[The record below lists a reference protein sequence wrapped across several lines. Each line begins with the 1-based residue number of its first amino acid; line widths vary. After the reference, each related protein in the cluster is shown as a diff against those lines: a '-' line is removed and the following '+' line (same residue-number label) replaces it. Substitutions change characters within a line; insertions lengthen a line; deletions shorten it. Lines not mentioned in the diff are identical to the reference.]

1 MGYSLFYKNTFDA
14 LLKGVFLCL
23 LYKLVLSGRQL
34 RKSEWFLVSL
44 CPWPFQKGS
53 NLIRLRD
60 IDSIFATL
68 QWMSDSCCHGNT
80 ASWYFGRHMKRGSTS
95 YFPFYMKNTEGKKTS
110 MCECSSGNNFNFSLQ
125 NVIIL
130 FFKIASLS
138 VLKVNLKKKILLQ
151 TLHKRGNVC

>member
-34 RKSEWFLVSL
+34 WESKWFLVSL

-60 IDSIFATL
+60 IDSIF
-68 QWMSDSCCHGNT
+68 CK
-80 ASWYFGRHMKRGSTS
+80 MKTRSEHLNQK
-95 YFPFYMKNTEGKKTS
+95 YAVMEKINCPK
-110 MCECSSGNNFNFSLQ
+110 
-125 NVIIL
+125 L
-130 FFKIASLS
+130 FFASGFFQGRGCLHHNNKQSENIFKLS
-138 VLKVNLKKKILLQ
+138 TLSYPILVHPLINKHYFAV
-151 TLHKRGNVC
+151 TPFLNPSNPFS

>member
-1 MGYSLFYKNTFDA
+1 MLMGYSLFYKNTFDA

-60 IDSIFATL
+60 IDSIFCKMKTRSEHL
-68 QWMSDSCCHGNT
+68 NTKICSDGENKLSKTFFCKWIFLGGEGGVSIT
-80 ASWYFGRHMKRGSTS
+80 IIIVREYFQII
-95 YFPFYMKNTEGKKTS
+95 YFVLPHT
-110 MCECSSGNNFNFSLQ
+110 CSS
-125 NVIIL
+125 VD
-130 FFKIASLS
+130 
-138 VLKVNLKKKILLQ
+138 
-151 TLHKRGNVC
+151 

>member
-1 MGYSLFYKNTFDA
+1 MGYSLFYKHTFDA

-60 IDSIFATL
+60 IHSIFCKMKTRSEHLNTKTFSDGENKLSKTFFL
-68 QWMSDSCCHGNT
+68 QVDFFRGGGVSITIINN
-80 ASWYFGRHMKRGSTS
+80 KRI
-95 YFPFYMKNTEGKKTS
+95 
-110 MCECSSGNNFNFSLQ
+110 FSNYLP
-125 NVIIL
+125 IL
-130 FFKIASLS
+130 CLTPYLFI
-138 VLKVNLKKKILLQ
+138 
-151 TLHKRGNVC
+151 H

>member
-44 CPWPFQKGS
+44 CPWPFKKGS

-60 IDSIFATL
+60 IDSIFCKMKTRSEHL
-68 QWMSDSCCHGNT
+68 NTKICSDGEKKLSKTFFCKWIFLGEGGVSITIIN
-80 ASWYFGRHMKRGSTS
+80 SKRIFSNYLPILCLTPYLFIHRLTS
-95 YFPFYMKNTEGKKTS
+95 
-110 MCECSSGNNFNFSLQ
+110 
-125 NVIIL
+125 IIL
-130 FFKIASLS
+130 L
-138 VLKVNLKKKILLQ
+138 
-151 TLHKRGNVC
+151 

>member
-1 MGYSLFYKNTFDA
+1 MSLYRCLEILHLLLLMGYSLFYKNTFDA

-60 IDSIFATL
+60 IDSIFCKMKTRSEHL
-68 QWMSDSCCHGNT
+68 NTKICSDGENKLSKTFFCKWIFLG
-80 ASWYFGRHMKRGSTS
+80 
-95 YFPFYMKNTEGKKTS
+95 EGGVSITIINS
-110 MCECSSGNNFNFSLQ
+110 LRIFS
-125 NVIIL
+125 NY
-130 FFKIASLS
+130 
-138 VLKVNLKKKILLQ
+138 LLCL
-151 TLHKRGNVC
+151 TPYLLIH